1 MNTSTRLTL
10 VAASF
15 MPVSAFAQTVAA
27 APPTDFTPVVV
38 AVVGGVFSVIGIVAT
53 AMVNSHMKD
62 AQAATA
68 LNAAIGNSLGAVQ
81 NAVDAGIRSHP
92 LQATI
97 PGITPALAAGVQYG
111 LDHAGEEAARLG
123 VTPAALADK
132 INARLGLVKMA
143 VSPVRVTTPTPSL
156 GSMGVDLAH

>member
-1 MNTSTRLTL
+1 MNTATRLTL
-10 VAASF
+10 VATSF
-15 MPVSAFAQTVAA
+15 MPVAAFAQTVA

-38 AVVGGVFSVIGIVAT
+38 AVVGGVFLVISTVAT
-53 AMVNSHMKD
+53 ALINSHMKD
-62 AQAATA
+62 AQAATV
-68 LNAAIGNSLGAVQ
+68 LNAAIGNSLGAMQ

-123 VTPAALADK
+123 VTPAAIADK
-132 INARLGLVKMA
+132 INARLGLVKLAA
-143 VSPVRVTTPTPSL
+143 VVPPAVPNPV
-156 GSMGVDLAH
+156 AA

>member
-1 MNTSTRLTL
+1 MNTATRLTL

-27 APPTDFTPVVV
+27 PPTDFTPIVV

-53 AMVNSHMKD
+53 ALINSHMKD
-62 AQAATA
+62 AQAATV

-81 NAVDAGIRSHP
+81 NAIDAGIRSHP

-97 PGITPALAAGVQYG
+97 PGITPALAAGVQYA
-111 LDHAGEEAARLG
+111 LDHAGQEAALRG
-123 VTPAALADK
+123 ITPAAIADK

-143 VSPVRVTTPTPSL
+143 AIMPPAVPNPV
-156 GSMGVDLAH
+156 AA

>member
-1 MNTSTRLTL
+1 MNTATRLIIA
-10 VAASF
+10 AASF
-15 MPVSAFAQTVAA
+15 MPVSAFAQTVSAA
-27 APPTDFTPVVV
+27 SPTDLTPVVV
-38 AVVGGVFSVIGIVAT
+38 AIVGGVFSVIGIVAT
-53 AMVNSHMKD
+53 ALINSHMKD

-81 NAVDAGIRSHP
+81 NAIDAGIRSHP

-123 VTPAALADK
+123 VTPADIADK
-132 INARLGLVKMA
+132 INARLGLVKIA
-143 VSPVRVTTPTPSL
+143 SSPVRVTTPMPSL
-156 GSMGVDLAH
+156 GAMGVDLAH